1 MQGSP
6 AGFWGKLDERGGV
19 VVAWHPL
26 RDHCAD
32 VAACAEGLIRST
44 LLGRRLAALGG
55 LSALD
60 EVQIARLCVL
70 AALHDLGKF
79 NQHFQNKGRPGA
91 QPRAGH
97 VREFAV
103 ILDDEARGAARTRLE
118 AVIPFETMRRW
129 GADDSTTQEL
139 LCASVGHHGRPVTYV
154 GNGVTNDL
162 DRWCVVNGLDPFE
175 GMRELVESTCRWFPL
190 AWTEGGPPLPKN
202 AAFAHA
208 FSGLVMLADWLGSSR
223 EFFPFVNTLDD
234 RIAYARRAAG
244 VAFRAMHL
252 DADVDRRAMGPSAP
266 GFTAVTERPQPHD
279 AQAKTF
285 GLPLPAERSL
295 TLLESETGS
304 GKTEAALMRFLML
317 FHAGAVDGMYFALPT
332 RTAATQIHERLTE
345 LVARA
350 FPDVVTRPPV
360 VLAVPGYLAVDDA
373 TGTRL
378 EHFEVLWKD
387 DTDRSQRAP
396 EFRHRAWAAEH
407 PKRFL
412 AAAIGV
418 GTIDQVL
425 LSTLT
430 VDHAHLRA
438 TSLLRQLLVVDEVHA
453 SDAYMGR
460 LLEEVLRFH
469 LDAGG
474 HALLMSATLGSTLRE
489 RLFRGDRP
497 SLAEAVA
504 TPYPLVTH
512 REGKHRKPH
521 PIKNAGNPKPATF
534 VPSPCIDDP
543 EAVARMALQHATKG
557 ARVLVLR
564 NTVRDAV
571 ATQEALE
578 ALATAAGETALLFRC
593 GDVVTLHHARFARV
607 DRARLDE
614 AIERDF
620 GTKSP
625 SLGRVAV
632 ATQTVQ
638 QALDLDA
645 DLLITDLCP
654 MDVMLQR
661 VGRLHRHKREGAQ
674 RRPEGYARAVAVVL
688 VPEERD
694 LSKLITKSGEPRGKH
709 GHGTVYDDLRVL
721 HATWCQIEATPD
733 VLIPEMNRRLVEHTT
748 HPEALAAVI
757 PVGDA
762 CWEKHRLWCEGGA
775 AAERR
780 AASLVLVAR
789 GDNAPPFG
797 EYAFPDKALGERIS
811 TRLGEGDR
819 RAVFE
824 APPVGP
830 FGAVIRELT
839 VPTFMARGIAPD
851 AVPAVIEQSSRHFV
865 FAFGAE
871 RFVYDRLGLRPFN
884 DTVNPAEDLS
894 DV

>member
-6 AGFWGKLDERGGV
+6 AGFWGKLDERDGV

-26 RDHCAD
+26 RDHCVD

-97 VREFAV
+97 VRELMVLFNPRAKNAERNALLAV
-103 ILDDEARGAARTRLE
+103 LPLVEMTAWGAARDTTLRLLF
-118 AVIPFETMRRW
+118 A
-129 GADDSTTQEL
+129 A
-139 LCASVGHHGRPVTYV
+139 VGHHGRPVAYE
-154 GNGVTNDL
+154 GNGVDNDPA
-162 DRWCVVNGLDPFE
+162 RWSVVSGIDPFA
-175 GMRELVESTCRWFPL
+175 GMRELVEATRRWFPL
-190 AWTEGGPPLPKN
+190 AWREGGAPLPRVP
-202 AAFAHA
+202 AFVHA

-223 EFFPFVNTLDD
+223 EFFPFANSLDD
-234 RIAYARRAAG
+234 RIDEARHFAARAL
-244 VAFRAMHL
+244 RAMHL
-252 DADVDRRAMGPSAP
+252 DADVDRRAMGPSVP
-266 GFTAVTERPQPHD
+266 GFTDVTEKAQPHD

-285 GLPLPAERSL
+285 GLPLPTERSL

-332 RTAATQIHERLTE
+332 RTAATQIHERLVK

-350 FPDVVTRPPV
+350 FPDDATRPPV

-373 TGTRL
+373 KGTRL

-460 LLEEVLRFH
+460 LLEEALRFH

-474 HALLMSATLGSTLRE
+474 HALLMSATLGSSLRE
-489 RLFRGDRP
+489 RLFRGDKP

-512 REGKHRKPH
+512 REGKHRTPH
-521 PIKNAGNPKPATF
+521 AIENAGNPKPATF
-534 VPSPCIDDP
+534 VPAPCIDDP
-543 EAVARMALQHATKG
+543 EAVARMALDHAAKG

-571 ATQEALE
+571 ATQESLE
-578 ALATAAGETALLFRC
+578 ALATSEGKTSLLFRC
-593 GDVVTLHHARFARV
+593 GDIVTLHHARFARV
-607 DRARLDE
+607 DRARLDA

-620 GTKSP
+620 GTESP
-625 SLGRVAV
+625 SVGRVAV

-661 VGRLHRHKREGAQ
+661 VGRLHRHRREGAQ
-674 RRPEGYARAVAVVL
+674 RRPEGYTRAVAVVL
-688 VPEERD
+688 VPAKRD
-694 LSKLITKSGEPRGKH
+694 LADLITKSGEPRGKH

-748 HPEALAAVI
+748 HPDALAAVI
-757 PVGDA
+757 PVGDDGWA
-762 CWEKHRLWCEGGA
+762 KHRTWCEGRYA
-775 AAERR
+775 ADRR
-780 AASLVLVAR
+780 AASLVLVER
-789 GDNAPPFG
+789 GDKATPFG

-824 APPVGP
+824 APPTGP
-830 FGAVIRELT
+830 FGGVIRELT
-839 VPTFMARGIAPD
+839 VPTFMAKGVAPD
-851 AVPAVIEQSSRHFV
+851 AVPAVIEQNAVRFV

-871 RFVYDRLGLRPFN
+871 RFVYDRLGLRPLN
-884 DTVNPAEDLS
+884 DTVNPSEDLS

>member
-1 MQGSP
+1 MLGP
-6 AGFWGKLDERGGV
+6 PVGFWGKLEERDGV
-19 VVAWHPL
+19 VIAWHPL

-32 VAACAEGLIRST
+32 VAACAEGLLRST
-44 LLGRRLAALGG
+44 LLGRRLAQLGG
-55 LSALD
+55 VNELD

-70 AALHDLGKF
+70 VALHDLGKF

-103 ILDDEARGAARTRLE
+103 ILDDEARGPARARLE
-118 AVIPFETMRRW
+118 AVVPFDAMRRW
-129 GADDSTTQEL
+129 GASDDTTQQL
-139 LCASVGHHGRPVTYV
+139 LCASVGHHGRPVPYM
-154 GNGVTNDL
+154 GNGVANEP
-162 DRWCVVNGLDPFE
+162 DRWVVVKGLDPFV
-175 GMRELVESTCRWFPL
+175 GMRELVEATRRWFPR
-190 AWTEGGPPLPKN
+190 AWSDGGAPLPKS

-223 EFFPFVNTLDD
+223 EFFPFADTLDD
-234 RIAYARRAAG
+234 RIAFARRAAG
-244 VAFRAMHL
+244 DALRAMHL

-266 GFTAVTERPQPHD
+266 GFSAVTGRTQPHD
-279 AQAKTF
+279 AQAKTL
-285 GLPLPAERSL
+285 GLPLPAASSL

-332 RTAATQIHERLTE
+332 RTAATQIHERLTR

-350 FPDVVTRPPV
+350 FPDEATRPPV

-373 TGTRL
+373 KGTRL

-387 DTDRSQRAP
+387 DTKRSQRAP

-412 AAAIGV
+412 AAAIAV
-418 GTIDQVL
+418 GTVDQVL

-460 LLEEVLRFH
+460 LLEEALRFH
-469 LDAGG
+469 RDAGG
-474 HALLMSATLGSTLRE
+474 HALLMSATLGSALRE
-489 RLFRGDRP
+489 RLFRGTTPPLD
-497 SLAEAVA
+497 EAVA

-512 REGKHRKPH
+512 REGSQRTPH
-521 PIKNAGNPKPATF
+521 AITNAGSPKGVRF
-534 VPSPCIDDP
+534 ERSPHIDDP
-543 EAVARMALQHATKG
+543 EAVARMALDHASKG

-578 ALATAAGETALLFRC
+578 ALATREGKTGLLFRC
-593 GDVVTLHHARFARV
+593 GTVVTLHHARFAKV
-607 DRARLDE
+607 DRALLDA

-620 GTKSP
+620 GTESP
-625 SLGRVAV
+625 SVGRVAV

-654 MDVMLQR
+654 MDVLLQR
-661 VGRLHRHKREGAQ
+661 VGRLHRHKREGKQ
-674 RRPEGYARAVAVVL
+674 RRPDGYTHAVAVVL
-688 VPEERD
+688 VPAERD
-694 LSKLITKSGEPRGKH
+694 LSKLVTKSGEPRGKH

-733 VLIPEMNRRLVEHTT
+733 VFIPKMNRALVEHTT
-748 HPEALAAVI
+748 HPDALAAVL
-757 PVGDA
+757 PVDDPRWA
-762 CWEKHRLWCEGGA
+762 KHREWCEGSA
-775 AAERR
+775 SAERR
-780 AASLVLVAR
+780 AATLVLVER
-789 GDNAPPFG
+789 GDKAPPFG
-797 EYAFPDKALGERIS
+797 EYAFPEKGLGDRIS

-824 APPVGP
+824 APPTGP
-830 FGAVIRELT
+830 FGERIRELT
-839 VPTFMARGIAPD
+839 VPTFMARGVAPD
-851 AVPAVIEQSSRHFV
+851 AVAAVTEQSTTRFV

-884 DTVNPAEDLS
+884 DPVNPAEDLS